1 MAWLKFLHISA
12 LLIWCAG
19 LVYLPGLL
27 LAHRKMTNR
36 EDFIRIRNASRFS
49 YSAITSPAAF
59 VAIGAG
65 TALLLLA
72 PGVLQGWM
80 FLKLALVGLLVM
92 AHVQYGFVLA
102 ALSEPDAKPPRLRL
116 MAVWALVFGVMTA
129 ILWLVLEKPFL
140 GSSRLPAW
148 LLEPGGLQSLLTST
162 PI

>member
-12 LLIWCAG
+12 LLVWCAG

-27 LAHRKMTNR
+27 LAHRTVTNR
-36 EDFIRIRNASRFS
+36 EDFVRIRNASRFS
-49 YSAITSPAAF
+49 YNAITSPAAV

-80 FLKLALVGLLVM
+80 FVKLALVGVLVM

-102 ALSEPDAKPPRLRL
+102 ALSKPGSQPPRLRL
-116 MAVWALVFGVMTA
+116 LAVWSLVFAAMTA
-129 ILWLVLEKPFL
+129 ILWLVLDKPFL
-140 GSSRLPAW
+140 GISALPDW
-148 LLEPGGLQSLLTST
+148 LLEPGGLQSLFSDT